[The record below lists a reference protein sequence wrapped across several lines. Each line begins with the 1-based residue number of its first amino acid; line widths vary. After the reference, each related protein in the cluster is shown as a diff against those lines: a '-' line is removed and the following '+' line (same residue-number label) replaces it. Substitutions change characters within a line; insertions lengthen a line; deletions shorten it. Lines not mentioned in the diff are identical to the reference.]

1 MNTKLPKLL
10 PDENTPIG
18 TIVKCHCINDDT
30 GEVEELTRYFI
41 SYHCEDAIIIAARYR
56 AADGTHYDKDRF
68 YNYEIDI
75 EADLQYRAFINAPKE
90 YKWFAI
96 NQDGSGS
103 VFQNKPEYLP
113 AGRLSAEGSG
123 MWCTKSSD
131 MSMDSFR
138 PFSICVGLFLQ
149 YKHLHKEIL
158 IERKD

>member
-30 GEVEELTRYFI
+30 GESKELTRYFI

-56 AADGTHYDKDRF
+56 VADGIHSDRDRF

-96 NQDGSGS
+96 DKDGTGH
-103 VFQNKPEYLP
+103 VFVDKPILEKRRYLGGEIE
-113 AGRLSAEGSG
+113 AWEDVESEGIIGVG
-123 MWCTKSSD
+123 M
-131 MSMDSFR
+131 FQ
-138 PFSICVGLFLQ
+138 Q
-149 YKHLHKEIL
+149 YKHLYKEIL
-158 IERKD
+158 IERKEIK